1 MKNINEKNGK
11 YLISILAD
19 LNSNTLYIPKA
30 IKEKS
35 RYLASPE
42 ATLYFEY
49 KNRYPSFTET
59 II

>member
-1 MKNINEKNGK
+1 MKNTNEMNGK

-19 LNSNTLYIPKA
+19 VSSNTLYIPKA

-35 RYLASPE
+35 RYLSSPE

>member
-11 YLISILAD
+11 YLISILAV

-42 ATLYFEY
+42 ATLYFEN

>member
-1 MKNINEKNGK
+1 MKNTNEMNGK

-19 LNSNTLYIPKA
+19 VSNNTLYIPKA

-49 KNRYPSFTET
+49 KNR
-59 II
+59 